1 MDQSILCK
9 YTVHHSV
16 TKKLA
21 KPKRTSN
28 SNTTE
33 SMVPRVVRIS
43 VTDPDATDSSSDE
56 EGESLKR
63 KRIKRYVNRIDIEIA
78 TKKPISGLSRK
89 RPAASQN
96 NIHRSP
102 AKGSSTVNTAVRKFR
117 GVRQRPWGKWA
128 AEIRDPLKRV
138 RLWLGTYDTAEEA
151 AIVYDNAAIK
161 LRGPDALTNFL
172 TPPLKEKE
180 KEKEKEKGQE
190 GKSTVVVTAVKP
202 EMKVVVNAEAS
213 GSSYDSG
220 DDQCLILC
228 SPTSVLQFRNNE
240 EATESQKSL
249 EAEQM
254 SVKEVFRECEGETS
268 LFDETGEF
276 FQLEMPIWEEVFNL
290 ETPQCLDNMLFE
302 KEQQPNMM
310 CETTPVLSD
319 DDFYDNLN
327 LADELFDFDKACS
340 LPSTLCQVDD
350 YFQDILSS
358 SDQLVVL

>member
-1 MDQSILCK
+1 MEQSILCK
-9 YTVHHSV
+9 YTVHNSV

-21 KPKRTSN
+21 KPKKASN
-28 SNTTE
+28 TNTNTTE

-56 EGESLKR
+56 EGESLNL
-63 KRIKRYVNRIDIEIA
+63 KRIKRYVNRIDIETA
-78 TKKPISGLSRK
+78 TKKPISTVSRK
-89 RPAASQN
+89 RPAATQN
-96 NIHRSP
+96 NNHRSP
-102 AKGSSTVNTAVRKFR
+102 AKPSSTVNTAVRKFR

-151 AIVYDNAAIK
+151 AMVYDNAAIK
-161 LRGPDALTNFL
+161 LRGPDALTNFI
-172 TPPLKEKE
+172 TPPSKEKQKEQE
-180 KEKEKEKGQE
+180 KEEA
-190 GKSTVVVTAVKP
+190 TVVVTAVKP

-220 DDQCLILC
+220 DDQCRILS

-249 EAEQM
+249 EPEQM
-254 SVKEVFRECEGETS
+254 PVEEVFRECEGETS

-276 FQLEMPIWEEVFNL
+276 FQLEMPIWDEVFNL
-290 ETPQCLDNMLFE
+290 ETPQCLDDMLFE
-302 KEQQPNMM
+302 EEQQQQNVM

-340 LPSTLCQVDD
+340 LPSSLCQVDD

-358 SDQLVVL
+358 SDQLVLL

>member
-1 MDQSILCK
+1 MEQSILCK
-9 YTVHHSV
+9 YTVHNSV

-21 KPKRTSN
+21 KPKKGSN
-28 SNTTE
+28 SNTIE

-56 EGESLKR
+56 EGENLNR
-63 KRIKRYVNRIDIEIA
+63 KRIKRYVNRIDIETS
-78 TKKPISGLSRK
+78 TKKPISGVSRK
-89 RPAASQN
+89 RPATTQN

-102 AKGSSTVNTAVRKFR
+102 AKASSTVNTTVRKFR

-151 AIVYDNAAIK
+151 AMVYDNAAIK
-161 LRGPDALTNFL
+161 LRGPDALTNFI
-172 TPPLKEKE
+172 TPPLKEKQ
-180 KEKEKEKGQE
+180 KDQQE
-190 GKSTVVVTAVKP
+190 EEEADTVVVTAVKP

-220 DDQCLILC
+220 DDQCRILS

-249 EAEQM
+249 EPEQM
-254 SVKEVFRECEGETS
+254 SVEEVFRECEGETS

-276 FQLEMPIWEEVFNL
+276 FQLEMPIWDEVFNL
-290 ETPQCLDNMLFE
+290 GTPQCLDDMLFE
-302 KEQQPNMM
+302 EEEQQQPNMM

-319 DDFYDNLN
+319 VDFYDNLN

-340 LPSTLCQVDD
+340 LPSSLCQVDD